1 MKVLNKIADNL
12 WKSNSSVYS
21 SLIKKI
27 SITTLTIG
35 IFSMIVSSSILDGF
49 QDSIKNK
56 IFDFSGHINV
66 SNFGNGLSFKNQPIK
81 LDEGIDTKYKE
92 IAEIDIVIPFIMISA
107 LIEKNNNS
115 DGLIFKGVNEDYLS
129 KILPHLS
136 SFNKSI
142 NFSNSIII
150 SESQSERLNISLNDT
165 VSLFFPND
173 PPVFRKLI
181 IKGIYDT
188 GLEEFDDS
196 FVIGD
201 INLGRKIYDWDM
213 NLASGLNIYLENAS
227 QTNSVITKIRRNSLY
242 NEFLETSQSKYSQVF
257 DWLSLLD
264 KNVIIF
270 FIILSFVACFNMISV
285 ILIFIMD
292 KTKTIGIL
300 KSFGTKN
307 SIIYSIFYKVGTE
320 IIIKSILISNFLSFG
335 FIYLQ
340 SKYKIIGL
348 DKDNYY
354 LDFVPIKFEFSK
366 IIILNMSLI
375 IIILLSIYI
384 PIYFIGKISV
394 NDNVRFN

>member
-1 MKVLNKIADNL
+1 MKILNKIANNL

-21 SLIKKI
+21 SLIKNI

-35 IFSMIVSSSILDGF
+35 VFSMIISSSILDGF

-66 SNFGNGLSFKNQPIK
+66 SDFGNGLSFKNYPIK
-81 LDEGIDTKYKE
+81 LDQGINSKYKE
-92 IAEIDIVIPFIMISA
+92 IGEIDVVIPFIMLSA
-107 LIEKNNNS
+107 LIEKKNNS
-115 DGLIFKGVNEDYLS
+115 DGLIFKGVNEDYLK
-129 KILPHLS
+129 KITPHLS
-136 SFNKSI
+136 SFNSSLS
-142 NFSNSIII
+142 FSNSIII
-150 SESQSERLNISLNDT
+150 SESQSQRLNINLNDT

-173 PPVFRKLI
+173 PPIFRKLI
-181 IKGIYDT
+181 VKGIYDT

-201 INLGRKIYDWDM
+201 INLGRKVYNWNS
-213 NLASGLNIYLENAS
+213 NLASGLNIYLDDAS
-227 QTNSVITKIRRNSLY
+227 QTNSVLTKIRKKSLY

-257 DWLSLLD
+257 DWLGLLD

-292 KTKTIGIL
+292 KIKTIGIL
-300 KSFGTKN
+300 KSFGTNN
-307 SIIYSIFYKVGTE
+307 SIIYSIFYRAGTE
-320 IIIKSILISNFLSFG
+320 ILIKSILISNFLAYG
-335 FIYLQ
+335 FIFLQ
-340 SKYKIIGL
+340 SRYKIMGL

-366 IIILNMSLI
+366 ILIMNLSLIAIILV
-375 IIILLSIYI
+375 SIYI
-384 PIYFIGKISV
+384 PIYFIGKISI
-394 NDNVRFN
+394 NDNVKFN

>member
-1 MKVLNKIADNL
+1 MKILNKIANNL

-21 SLIKKI
+21 SLIKNI

-35 IFSMIVSSSILDGF
+35 VFSMIISSSILDGF

-66 SNFGNGLSFKNQPIK
+66 SDFGNGLSFKNYPIK
-81 LDEGIDTKYKE
+81 LDQGINSKYKE
-92 IAEIDIVIPFIMISA
+92 IGEIDVVIPFIMLSA
-107 LIEKNNNS
+107 LIEKKNNS
-115 DGLIFKGVNEDYLS
+115 DGLIFKGVNEDYLK
-129 KILPHLS
+129 KITPHLS
-136 SFNKSI
+136 SFNSSLS
-142 NFSNSIII
+142 FSNSIII
-150 SESQSERLNISLNDT
+150 SESQSQRLNINLNDT

-173 PPVFRKLI
+173 PPIFRKLI
-181 IKGIYDT
+181 VKGIYDT

-201 INLGRKIYDWDM
+201 INLGRKVYNWNS
-213 NLASGLNIYLENAS
+213 NLASGLNIYLDDAS
-227 QTNSVITKIRRNSLY
+227 QTNSVLTKIRKKSLY

-257 DWLSLLD
+257 DWLGLLD

-292 KTKTIGIL
+292 KIKTIGIL
-300 KSFGTKN
+300 KSFGTNN
-307 SIIYSIFYKVGTE
+307 SIIYSIFYRAGTE
-320 IIIKSILISNFLSFG
+320 ILIKSILISNFLAYG
-335 FIYLQ
+335 FILVQ
-340 SKYKIIGL
+340 SRYKIIGL

-366 IIILNMSLI
+366 ILIMNLSLIAIILV
-375 IIILLSIYI
+375 SIYI
-384 PIYFIGKISV
+384 PIYFIGKISI
-394 NDNVRFN
+394 NDNVKFN

>member
-81 LDEGIDTKYKE
+81 LDEGINTKYKE

-340 SKYKIIGL
+340 SNYKIIGL

>member
-81 LDEGIDTKYKE
+81 LDEGINTKYKE
-92 IAEIDIVIPFIMISA
+92 IPEIDIVIPFILISA

-150 SESQSERLNISLNDT
+150 SESQSDRLNISLNDT

-201 INLGRKIYDWDM
+201 INLGRKIYDWDL
-213 NLASGLNIYLENAS
+213 NLASGLNIYLKNAS
-227 QTNSVITKIRRNSLY
+227 QTNSAITKIRRNSLY

-335 FIYLQ
+335 FIL
-340 SKYKIIGL
+340 
-348 DKDNYY
+348 
-354 LDFVPIKFEFSK
+354 
-366 IIILNMSLI
+366 SLI
-375 IIILLSIYI
+375 HI
-384 PIYFIGKISV
+384 
-394 NDNVRFN
+394 